1 MKKKVLG
8 IGVAIIFILMLI
20 ILTGCGEK
28 QDKNNN
34 ENEVRNEVSNDE
46 KETTYTINKTAN
58 GYEVVNSENEIQ
70 FTTNEYS
77 DMKIVNNGKL
87 IYVST
92 GELYGYLDLTGKK
105 VTEIKYWGMD
115 STVNGKEFYNGYT
128 IIEDKTT
135 GNKGLLYEDGTEV
148 IPFTYKYMRY
158 DEDEKLYLVDKENT
172 FPKDNS
178 AYYIN
183 ESNEKVKE
191 W

>member
-1 MKKKVLG
+1 MKKKILKIG
-8 IGVAIIFILMLI
+8 IVAIFILMLI

-28 QDKNNN
+28 QDKNNSN
-34 ENEVRNEVSNDE
+34 NNAEIEVNNDE
-46 KETTYTINKTAN
+46 KNLDYTINKTTD
-58 GYEVVNSENEIQ
+58 GYEIRNGENEIQ

-115 STVNGKEFYNGYT
+115 STVNGKEFYDGYT
-128 IIEDKTT
+128 IIEDKDS
-135 GNKGLLYEDGTEV
+135 GKKGLLYEDGTEV
-148 IPFTYKYMRY
+148 IPFIYKYMRY
-158 DEDEKLYLVDKENT
+158 DEDEELYLVDKENS

-183 ESNEKVKE
+183 EKNEKIKE